1 MVPLPVHCLSFYFVY
16 IFSNA
21 PQPIAK
27 SEVSSTTED
36 EFYVVDSP
44 VYPGYNGY
52 FDDQT
57 GRRIYD
63 NRRVI
68 RGVTSDDIG
77 STAP

>member
-1 MVPLPVHCLSFYFVY
+1 MTESMYLFCNCFVRLFV
-16 IFSNA
+16 FSDTR
-21 PQPIAK
+21 PPK
-27 SEVSSTTED
+27 SDTSSKTED

-52 FDDQT
+52 FDDQY
-57 GRRIYD
+57 GRRVYD

-68 RGVTSDDIG
+68 KGIRSTDIG